1 MKPAV
6 LPPKPSKLRYLLA
19 IVATSALAT
28 LALDLTLR
36 AAIGTAASRAEP
48 TVASREH
55 ACPSSPRAP
64 APPPTYP
71 GVVRLGP
78 DRFTIDRALVE
89 RLAAAPSALTRSA
102 RIMPTTRYG
111 EPDGLKLYAIRR
123 PSVLAAAG
131 LENGDT
137 VLAIN
142 GHALADPQ
150 GTVDAFR
157 DLANRDTIVVDL
169 RRRGEPMTLRY
180 AIAP

>member
-28 LALDLTLR
+28 LALDLGLR
-36 AAIGTAASRAEP
+36 AAIGSAEP
-48 TVASREH
+48 AVASRDR
-55 ACPSSPRAP
+55 ACPSLPRAT

-71 GVVRLGP
+71 GVAQLAPG
-78 DRFTIDRALVE
+78 RFTIARALVE

-102 RIMPTTRYG
+102 RIMPTTRHG

-123 PSVLAAAG
+123 SSVLAAAG
-131 LENGDT
+131 FENGDT

-142 GHALADPQ
+142 GHPLADPQ

-157 DLANRDTIVVDL
+157 DLASRPTIVVEL

-180 AIAP
+180 AILP

>member
-6 LPPKPSKLRYLLA
+6 LPPKPSKTRYLLA

-28 LALDLTLR
+28 LALDLGLR
-36 AAIGTAASRAEP
+36 AAIGSAEP
-48 TVASREH
+48 TVASRDH
-55 ACPSSPRAP
+55 TCPSAPRAA

-71 GVVRLGP
+71 GVVRLAP
-78 DRFTIDRALVE
+78 DRFTIERALVE
-89 RLAAAPSALTRSA
+89 RMVAAPSTLTRSA
-102 RIMPTTRYG
+102 RIMPSSRHG
-111 EPDGLKLYAIRR
+111 EPDGLRLYAIRR

-142 GHALADPQ
+142 GHPLADPE

-157 DLANRDTIVVDL
+157 DLASRPTIVVEL

-180 AIAP
+180 AILP